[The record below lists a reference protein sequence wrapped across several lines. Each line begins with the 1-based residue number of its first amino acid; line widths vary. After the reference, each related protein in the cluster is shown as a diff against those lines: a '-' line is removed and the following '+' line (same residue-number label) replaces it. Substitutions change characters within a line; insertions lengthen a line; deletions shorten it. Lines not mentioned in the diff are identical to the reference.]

1 MRDAINSSKNKNRKI
16 EQTRLTVLAW
26 ESHKQTNG
34 KENESIANLLK
45 VETDAQKKRK
55 DNCITFLA
63 EGWYKQ
69 KNETHLTNNLSQDK
83 VRFGEASKREGK
95 DIDRRARKEKE
106 NSRDTK
112 DWCAIR
118 RFQNA
123 KREEKEK
130 T

>member
-1 MRDAINSSKNKNRKI
+1 
-16 EQTRLTVLAW
+16 
-26 ESHKQTNG
+26 
-34 KENESIANLLK
+34 
-45 VETDAQKKRK
+45 
-55 DNCITFLA
+55 
-63 EGWYKQ
+63 
-69 KNETHLTNNLSQDK
+69 